1 MSAIEL
7 HSERLSEDCLKV
19 LGSYA
24 VREAAI
30 KTGSAEHSG
39 WLDRIDQIPGMDP
52 RELTMVHGF
61 LIAQGM
67 LKFEITGRSAG
78 LQYQVST
85 IGRDTLQRQPADPAE
100 QSAAEESVREM
111 SGSPGATEASLM
123 PQRGAA

>member
-24 VREAAI
+24 VREVAV
-30 KTGSAEHSG
+30 KTGGTEHSG
-39 WLDRIDQIPGMDP
+39 WLDRIDQIPGIDA
-52 RELTMVHGF
+52 RELTMIHGF

-67 LKFEITGRSAG
+67 LKFEITGRNAG
-78 LQYQVST
+78 LQYQIST
-85 IGRDTLQRQPADPAE
+85 IGRDAMQRHSADTADRVATDEPARDLSDSPA
-100 QSAAEESVREM
+100 AAATSV
-111 SGSPGATEASLM
+111 M